1 LRDDLNS
8 TTTPQESINMARK
21 GNNPDKM
28 DTEKETGSK
37 RRYQSPQTPPQAP
50 RSSPR
55 TQQRPEQGRGQE
67 ERKQDD
73 QDLDT
78 EAFGEGQSAGRGTSQ
93 EYGQDELQ
101 GRGLVDRE
109 QGAQGAHV
117 GQEGGQDWQ
126 DDMDEE
132 GITGGYAARGSDF
145 DLQKAS
151 RDELNAIAQELDI
164 EEYETM
170 NREELVMEIR
180 ERS

>member
-1 LRDDLNS
+1 
-8 TTTPQESINMARK
+8 MARK
-21 GNNPDKM
+21 GNNPERM

-55 TQQRPEQGRGQE
+55 TQQGREQE
-67 ERKQDD
+67 ERQRDG

-78 EAFGEGQSAGRGTSQ
+78 EDFGDGQAAGRGTSQ
-93 EYGQDELQ
+93 EYGRGERQ
-101 GRGLVDRE
+101 GRGLTEDRKQDG
-109 QGAQGAHV
+109 QGARVG
-117 GQEGGQDWQ
+117 GQEGRQDWP
-126 DDMDEE
+126 DDIDED

-164 EEYETM
+164 EDYETM

>member
-1 LRDDLNS
+1 
-8 TTTPQESINMARK
+8 MARK
-21 GNNPDKM
+21 GNNPGKM

-55 TQQRPEQGRGQE
+55 TQQGREQGRGQE
-67 ERKQDD
+67 ERQQDD
-73 QDLDT
+73 QDFDT
-78 EAFGEGQSAGRGTSQ
+78 EDFGEGQATGRGTSQ
-93 EYGQDELQ
+93 EYGQGQRQ
-101 GRGLVDRE
+101 GRGLTEDRE
-109 QGAQGAHV
+109 QGAQGARV
-117 GQEGGQDWQ
+117 GGQESRQDWQ
-126 DDMDEE
+126 DDIDED

-164 EEYETM
+164 EDYETM

>member
-1 LRDDLNS
+1 
-8 TTTPQESINMARK
+8 MARK

-55 TQQRPEQGRGQE
+55 TQQGRGQE
-67 ERKQDD
+67 ERQQDD
-73 QDLDT
+73 QGLDI
-78 EAFGEGQSAGRGTSQ
+78 EDFGEGQAAGRGTSQ
-93 EYGQDELQ
+93 EYGQGENQ
-101 GRGLVDRE
+101 GRGLTDRE
-109 QGAQGAHV
+109 QGAQGARV
-117 GQEGGQDWQ
+117 GGEESGQDWQ
-126 DDMDEE
+126 DDMGED

-164 EEYETM
+164 EDYETM

>member
-1 LRDDLNS
+1 
-8 TTTPQESINMARK
+8 MARK

-55 TQQRPEQGRGQE
+55 TQQGRGQE
-67 ERKQDD
+67 ERQRDGQDF
-73 QDLDT
+73 DT
-78 EAFGEGQSAGRGTSQ
+78 EDFGEGQAAGRGTSQ
-93 EYGQDELQ
+93 EYGQDERQ
-101 GRGLVDRE
+101 GRGLTEDRE
-109 QGAQGAHV
+109 QGAQGARV
-117 GQEGGQDWQ
+117 GGDEESGQDWQ
-126 DDMDEE
+126 DDMDED

-151 RDELNAIAQELDI
+151 RDELNAIAMELDI
-164 EEYETM
+164 EDYETM
-170 NREELVMEIR
+170 NREELVVEIR

>member
-1 LRDDLNS
+1 
-8 TTTPQESINMARK
+8 MARK
-21 GNNPDKM
+21 GNNPDKA
-28 DTEKETGSK
+28 DTEKETASK

-55 TQQRPEQGRGQE
+55 TQQGRGSE
-67 ERKQDD
+67 ERQRDD
-73 QDLDT
+73 QDLDM
-78 EAFGEGQSAGRGTSQ
+78 
-93 EYGQDELQ
+93 
-101 GRGLVDRE
+101 DRE
-109 QGAQGAHV
+109 RGAQGARV
-117 GQEGGQDWQ
+117 GGEESRQDWQ
-126 DDMDEE
+126 DDIDED

-164 EEYETM
+164 EDYETM